1 MAQVNAAVDPAAKE
15 KLLQEAKALEQ
26 QLATWEQETQQ
37 QTIILWLETK

>member
-1 MAQVNAAVDPAAKE
+1 VNAASDPAEKE
-15 KLLQEAKALEQ
+15 KLLQDAKALEQ